1 MGFTFCDRQR
11 QAVNIDANKII
22 FRERDEG
29 KIKTNKFINK
39 KNKFQ
44 REMVGKQQSRMTGKR
59 KVGAVW
65 VSSFGYHLQLG
76 RHLHLLPEGWSGNE
90 G

>member
-1 MGFTFCDRQR
+1 
-11 QAVNIDANKII
+11 
-22 FRERDEG
+22 
-29 KIKTNKFINK
+29 
-39 KNKFQ
+39 
-44 REMVGKQQSRMTGKR
+44 MVGKQQSRMTGKR